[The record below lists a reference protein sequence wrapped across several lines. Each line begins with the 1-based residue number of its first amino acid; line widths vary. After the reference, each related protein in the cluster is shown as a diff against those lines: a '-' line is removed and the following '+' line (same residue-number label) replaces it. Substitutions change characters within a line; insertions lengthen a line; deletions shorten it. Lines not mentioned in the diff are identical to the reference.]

1 MQGALQSRAAAPAFG
16 FMESRGER
24 RRQLDR
30 RAALMVGKGKML
42 DVRTHDI
49 SMSGISVFTE
59 EPVAPGTQCA
69 VSATFSF
76 GKGKAD
82 LYLAGRS
89 VYCILVG
96 QRGYRIGIQATQT
109 SPSTRA
115 TIRQLLEAQG

>member
-1 MQGALQSRAAAPAFG
+1 MQGALHSRAAAPAIG
-16 FMESRGER
+16 FIESRGER

-30 RAALMVGKGKML
+30 RAALMVDKTKML
-42 DVRTHDI
+42 EVRTNDI

-59 EPVAPGTQCA
+59 EPIAPGTQCA
-69 VSATFSF
+69 VSATFPF
-76 GKGKAD
+76 GLGKAD

-96 QRGYRIGIQATQT
+96 QRGYRVGIQATET

-115 TIRQLLEAQG
+115 TIRQLIEALG